1 MTFRLRNLLDKLR
14 CVRDQCSKGGEGEKQ
29 LFVIS
34 VRMIRL
40 WEEMTVPG
48 DLVQLQ
54 KRREPRMEPWWT
66 PVKKFLR
73 SQNCTPLATSK
84 ERQLRKQTS

>member
-1 MTFRLRNLLDKLR
+1 
-14 CVRDQCSKGGEGEKQ
+14 
-29 LFVIS
+29 
-34 VRMIRL
+34 
-40 WEEMTVPG
+40 MTVPG

-54 KRREPRMEPWWT
+54 KRREPRMESWWT